1 MRFKFCGYDSLFV
14 PLGREVTPDMNYVYV
29 RTLCGVYY
37 ASVASVVT
45 YLFHDHS
52 PDGDIHSSVLLRKL
66 LAVTRA
72 TKLTLS
78 NRTKP

>member
-1 MRFKFCGYDSLFV
+1 MV
-14 PLGREVTPDMNYVYV
+14 W
-29 RTLCGVYY
+29 GVFTHR
-37 ASVASVVT
+37 VAT

-52 PDGDIHSSVLLRKL
+52 PDGGRHPSILLCKL

-78 NRTKP
+78 NRTGLTGVRLWAVITLETQWWRR